1 MDQTCAGTPA
11 EALHELTHS
20 CASPVPVASRFQHRG
35 PRTYCPDDATRR
47 RAWRTTGLPREVPG
61 ERGLPNDPWLD
72 VDSDSAGFDPRLD
85 RSRADVATAADSG
98 DLQIALVVV
107 VCDATVADRKNQRS
121 TFRDCVG
128 IPCDRSELPV
138 GDSLGA
144 VVWNLIGLASW
155 WSEVVTESQS

>member
-1 MDQTCAGTPA
+1 MLVPA
-11 EALHELTHS
+11 YHQPKRTVRE
-20 CASPVPVASRFQHRG
+20 PVVLSLRLQHRG
-35 PRTYCPDDATRR
+35 PRTYWPDDAARR

-61 ERGLPNDPWLD
+61 ERGLPNDPWLV

-85 RSRADVATAADSG
+85 LSRADVATAADSG

-107 VCDATVADRKNQRS
+107 VCDATVAFRKNQRS